1 LLPKQKKKK
10 RSVFS
15 NILIFISVIIAFA
28 LVMIPLGFGVI
39 IYFNSPVQP
48 ENLPELTADIE
59 GIRKSEDGAYYVDVH
74 RGESSQSVGLRL
86 ERAGLIKN
94 RHFWNLLCRWKRE
107 HIKTGVYRLEIP
119 VNQLAIH
126 QLLVL
131 GKQILYRVTIPEGAT
146 LKKTAGILEE
156 AGICSSEDFFEAA
169 RDPAII
175 NSYRIPNL
183 SMEGYLFPD
192 TYLFPSGYPASQIV
206 KAMADNFYGR
216 IEEIDPDVKKLSPEE
231 LNEKVII
238 ASIVEREY
246 RVSEE
251 APLMAGVFYNR
262 LQINMAL
269 QSCATVEYIITE
281 IQGKPHPLVILNKD
295 LEIRDPYNTY
305 IRPGLPP
312 GPISVPGIVAL
323 RSAIFPEKTDYFYF
337 RLDDPEA
344 GRHYFSKT
352 LDEHINV
359 VQLIPK
365 GQS

>member
-1 LLPKQKKKK
+1 MSKKTKKK
-10 RSVFS
+10 RGVFS

-28 LVMIPLGFGVI
+28 LIMIPLGLGVI

-59 GIRKSEDGAYYVDVH
+59 GIRKSEDGAYYIDVR

-94 RHFWNLLCRWKRE
+94 RYFWNLLCRWKKE
-107 HIKTGVYRLEIP
+107 QIKTGIYRLEFP
-119 VNQLAIH
+119 ESQLAIH
-126 QLLVL
+126 RLLVS
-131 GKQILYRVTIPEGAT
+131 GKQILYRVTIPEGVT

-156 AGICSSEDFFEAA
+156 ADICSAEDFLEAA
-169 RDPAII
+169 RDPEII
-175 NSYRIPNL
+175 NSYRIPNA

-192 TYLFPSGYPASQIV
+192 TYLFPSGYPASLVV
-206 KAMADNFYGR
+206 KAMADNFFAR
-216 IEEIDPDVKKLSPEE
+216 IEEIDPAVIKLSSRE

-262 LQINMAL
+262 LKINMAL

-281 IQGKPHPLVILNKD
+281 IQEKPHPLVILNRD
-295 LEIRDPYNTY
+295 LEISDPYNTY
-305 IRPGLPP
+305 IRAGLPP
-312 GPISVPGIVAL
+312 GPISAPGIVAL
-323 RSAIFPEKTDYFYF
+323 KAAMFPEKTDYFYF
-337 RLDDPEA
+337 RLTDPEA

-352 LDEHINV
+352 LDEHISADRF
-359 VQLIPK
+359 IPK
-365 GQS
+365 GRS